1 MKLIVLRPEPGATAT
16 AGRARTLGLDPVVAS
31 LFAVEPLAWDPP
43 DPARFDALM
52 MTSANAARHAG
63 PWLRLYAHL
72 PAFAVGPETAVAMVK
87 AGLSA
92 PAVGDGDADALL
104 SRIRADGFGHVLH
117 PCGEHRN
124 SPRIG
129 EARVTP
135 VPVYAARAADALG
148 PAAIDAARDGAV
160 ALLHSPRAAALF
172 ATLADAAGLDRG
184 SVAIVAISGAAARAA
199 GGGWR
204 SVSAAPVPRDA
215 DMLAIARGLCQN
227 GGQMSVDR

>member
-16 AGRARTLGLDPVVAS
+16 AGRARTLGLDPVVAP
-31 LFAVEPLAWDPP
+31 LFAVEPLAWEPP

-160 ALLHSPRAAALF
+160 ALLHSPRATQRF
-172 ATLADAAGLDRG
+172 AELMPDKSGT
-184 SVAIVAISGAAARAA
+184 AIVAISAATAEAAGDGWERVEVASNPRDEAMLEVAAR
-199 GGGWR
+199 
-204 SVSAAPVPRDA
+204 
-215 DMLAIARGLCQN
+215 LCKT
-227 GGQMSVDR
+227 SSPK